1 MDNQAMIKHS
11 NKLISPLLLGT
22 LCFSLG
28 SCGATSNGGDSKTYS
43 FLVEFYDDASE
54 NKEECEKVG
63 YAYVAYGQPVTSI
76 QPYEDK
82 PRYDEKSKQKPSKA
96 GYRFKSGFSNIEW
109 KGTYADID
117 ASLPAYDHDAN
128 SENSNAKLPPSSGD
142 EVDPTFIKGNCS
154 LYANFVET
162 PIQYRT
168 RFYNS
173 GSTIK
178 GNDDKP
184 FGYGKTYTLGDASD
198 NFVSEFPENLTKD
211 AKYGYINN
219 FKGFGFKENCE
230 TPFGIGNTGKLTFS
244 FGEGKP
250 TAKDI
255 MPGSIYEDIGKDEN
269 GYSLN
274 LYGFDGNWE
283 LLGSANSNKPIEI
296 SYYAN
301 FSDDYK
307 RTYEIQVYNSYEDY
321 LDPSKTG
328 SSIWGD
334 YLSEITFTDE
344 NKTVNSETIHF
355 DKNKTTSISGKSI
368 RTWRGFYSEFVSYD
382 NSFGKVGND
391 GDEKVPELY
400 ANKMLFNSNDE
411 NIVSAPMKIFP
422 VYSDCEVKISG
433 VAKSYN
439 IAYGNTIT
447 FNGEKISFTDAEG
460 KETTVSDLEFGID
473 NCEIKYQAGGLNDI
487 VLPEEC
493 KGENYS
499 LLTDTSKKGNTTVPV
514 LGDIEISKK

>member
-1 MDNQAMIKHS
+1 MIKHS
-11 NKLISPLLLGT
+11 NKFVSSLLLGT

-28 SCGATSNGGDSKTYS
+28 SCGATSNGGDSKAYS

-54 NKEECEKVG
+54 NKEECKKIG

-76 QPYEDK
+76 QPYEDQ

-117 ASLPAYDHDAN
+117 TSLPAYDHGAT
-128 SENSNAKLPPSSGD
+128 SENSSAKLAPNSGD
-142 EVDPTFIKGNCS
+142 KVDPKFIKGNCS

-178 GNDDKP
+178 GSDDKP
-184 FGYGKTYTLGDASD
+184 FGYGKTYTLGNASD
-198 NFVSEFPENLTKD
+198 NFVSEFPENLTKV
-211 AKYGYINN
+211 AKYGYIND

-230 TPFGIGNTGKLTFS
+230 RPFGIGNTEKLTFS
-244 FGEGKP
+244 SGEGKP
-250 TAKDI
+250 NDATAGLV
-255 MPGSIYEDIGKDEN
+255 PGSFYEDIGTKDEK
-269 GYSLN
+269 GYYTLD

-307 RTYEIQVYNSYEDY
+307 RTYEIQVYNSYNDY
-321 LDPSKTG
+321 LDPSKIV

-334 YLSEITFTDE
+334 YSSKIAFSSD
-344 NKTVNSETIHF
+344 NKTVTSDTTHS
-355 DKNKTTSISGKSI
+355 DKNKTTSISGKNI

-382 NSFGKVGND
+382 NSFGKVGKD

-439 IAYGNTIT
+439 IAYGTTIT
-447 FNGEKISFTDAEG
+447 FNGNEISFTDAEG

-473 NCEIKYQAGGLNDI
+473 NCEIKYQTGGLNDI
-487 VLPEEC
+487 VLPEGC

-499 LLTDTSKKGNTTVPV
+499 LLTDASKKGNTTVPI